1 MLEKS
6 QVFLGF
12 DFGMKYIGVA
22 IGQSVTCTASPVTT
36 LVARDGIPNW
46 NEIQALIEKWQPDGL
61 IVGIPLKMDD
71 SVQPVTF
78 SARRFVKRL
87 QGRFGLPMHT
97 VDERLSSWEA
107 QKRIEEA
114 KERKIKSESDIH
126 AISAMILVEQWISEN
141 L

>member
-1 MLEKS
+1 MTTKS
-6 QVFLGF
+6 FVFLGF

-22 IGQSVTCTASPVTT
+22 IGQSVTRTASPLTT
-36 LVARDGIPNW
+36 LVARDGIPRW
-46 NEIQALIEKWQPDGL
+46 NEIQALIEKWHPDGL
-61 IVGIPLKMDD
+61 IVGLPLKMDD

-78 SARRFVKRL
+78 SVHRFVKRL
-87 QGRFGLPMHT
+87 QGRFGLPVHT

-107 QKRIEEA
+107 QKRIDEA
-114 KERKIKSESDIH
+114 RERKIKSERDIH